1 VFIAVVIII
10 FFGVVGTVTVM
21 SACCLASHA
30 DDRIQEGHAIEF
42 D

>member
-1 VFIAVVIII
+1 VFIAAVIII
-10 FFGVVGTVTVM
+10 FLAVIGTVTVM

-30 DDRIQEGHAIEF
+30 DDRSKEGHATEF